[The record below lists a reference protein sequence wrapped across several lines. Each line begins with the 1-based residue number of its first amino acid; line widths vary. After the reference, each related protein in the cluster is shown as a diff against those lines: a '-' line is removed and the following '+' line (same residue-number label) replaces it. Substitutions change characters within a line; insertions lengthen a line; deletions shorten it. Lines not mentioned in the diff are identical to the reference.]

1 MTMNQLTIQLIKKL
15 CGVNIEQLQ
24 ADNEQLLVKN
34 GQLSTEIKQAS
45 QEVAYKRLQLTDM
58 QKDLSAV
65 QAELE
70 KLQNAM
76 NQAKEEV
83 ETARTEKE
91 KACSEREAAIAEAKT
106 ANERAEQAEEA
117 ATIARSEAAKAIAEK
132 EEAMTRVEEA
142 ITQAEEA
149 KAETE
154 AAKTETEAA
163 KAETKTAKVKAEQAL
178 AQMEEAVAQA
188 KNANERAEQAE
199 AAATTARSEAA
210 KAIAEK
216 EEAVTRAE
224 EAIAQA
230 EAAKAETEAAKAEAE
245 TAKAEVA
252 KASTEAEEAVA
263 KAEKAEAEARK
274 ETEELRKINDQL
286 TLEASRLATQN
297 EQQAETIHAL
307 QEQLQEWEQRCH
319 ALATAP
325 PEEPAPTV
333 VTPTPEEPTTDE
345 PSEATSAQ
353 GDIVEAYQEMK
364 EKLAES
370 THKHPY
376 TRITTLTDGSQHLYL
391 SKTLGLKAELFVW
404 GVEGKDIVL
413 DEPYFI
419 PYNDIACIEG
429 LDTPFATEPMAC
441 DFSEEGNAT
450 EVAET
455 LLTAICRYQPVR
467 VTYRDKN
474 GRISDRNLYWI
485 SFLPGD
491 RQIIRLPNPHLF
503 EDMFEDNI
511 DTDHLL
517 AMCAHHAEP
526 RIFIINQ
533 IQALQVFDVFTTN
546 ERGIQA
552 QLDGYRAAVEC
563 GQEEAAEMIAFCL
576 PEQFRKQL
584 EQE

>member
-83 ETARTEKE
+83 GTARTEKE

-106 ANERAEQAEEA
+106 
-117 ATIARSEAAKAIAEK
+117 
-132 EEAMTRVEEA
+132 
-142 ITQAEEA
+142 
-149 KAETE
+149 
-154 AAKTETEAA
+154 
-163 KAETKTAKVKAEQAL
+163 
-178 AQMEEAVAQA
+178 
-188 KNANERAEQAE
+188 ANERAEQAE

-230 EAAKAETEAAKAEAE
+230 EAAKTETEAAKAEAE
-245 TAKAEVA
+245 TAKAEAETAKAEVA
-252 KASTEAEEAVA
+252 KVSTEAEEAVS

-286 TLEASRLATQN
+286 TLEASRLAAQN

-319 ALATAP
+319 ALATAQ
-325 PEEPAPTV
+325 PEEPAPTI

-576 PEQFRKQL
+576 PDQFRKQL

>member
-58 QKDLSAV
+58 QKDFSAV

-106 ANERAEQAEEA
+106 ANERAEQAEAAATTARSEAAKAIAEKEEAMTRAEEAITQAEAAKAETEAAKAEKETAKVKAEQALAQMEEAVAQAKTANERAEQAEEA
-117 ATIARSEAAKAIAEK
+117 ATTARSEAAKAIAEK

-142 ITQAEEA
+142 IAQAEE
-149 KAETE
+149 
-154 AAKTETEAA
+154 
-163 KAETKTAKVKAEQAL
+163 
-178 AQMEEAVAQA
+178 
-188 KNANERAEQAE
+188 
-199 AAATTARSEAA
+199 
-210 KAIAEK
+210 
-216 EEAVTRAE
+216 
-224 EAIAQA
+224 
-230 EAAKAETEAAKAEAE
+230 AKAETEAAKAEAE

-252 KASTEAEEAVA
+252 KVSTEAEEAVS

-319 ALATAP
+319 ALATAQ

-419 PYNDIACIEG
+419 PYNDIASIEG

-526 RIFIINQ
+526 RAARAVSHADKADQQRHDDRSQHTRQKGGCHGGEHGETVTLFAVVRREWNHQ
-533 IQALQVFDVFTTN
+533 RV
-546 ERGIQA
+546 A
-552 QLDGYRAAVEC
+552 Q
-563 GQEEAAEMIAFCL
+563 
-576 PEQFRKQL
+576 
-584 EQE
+584 